1 MTRSLAR
8 ATTIA
13 AVAAGVMVVGSR
25 VDISGAP
32 DHQPAMG
39 GIHWARGEAPA
50 ARPSK
55 SPNLI
60 YHGGTVM
67 HGTIVE
73 PIFWGTSW
81 ATDTSDKQTGLAL
94 FYNGIG
100 GSSYATTNT
109 EYTDGGGN
117 ASAVITLG
125 NVHAD
130 PSAATANGQQTGP
143 ILAEV
148 CKVVPNPQPNGY
160 YPVYTDEPRGH
171 ARFCAWH
178 STGTCT
184 TPTGSVQV
192 QFAFFFKLDGDAG
205 CDPQDP
211 STTHSQGLE
220 ALANVSGHEL
230 SETLTDNHLDAW
242 YDANGAENADKCAW
256 TFGTA
261 HLTFTNQS
269 QWKIQGN
276 WSNAAYDSP
285 TRGYPNSSGQKGCID
300 GGNYK

>member
-1 MTRSLAR
+1 
-8 ATTIA
+8 
-13 AVAAGVMVVGSR
+13 
-25 VDISGAP
+25 
-32 DHQPAMG
+32 
-39 GIHWARGEAPA
+39 
-50 ARPSK
+50 
-55 SPNLI
+55 
-60 YHGGTVM
+60 
-67 HGTIVE
+67 
-73 PIFWGTSW
+73 
-81 ATDTSDKQTGLAL
+81 
-94 FYNGIG
+94 
-100 GSSYATTNT
+100 
-109 EYTDGGGN
+109 
-117 ASAVITLG
+117 
-125 NVHAD
+125 
-130 PSAATANGQQTGP
+130 
-143 ILAEV
+143 
-148 CKVVPNPQPNGY
+148 
-160 YPVYTDEPRGH
+160 
-171 ARFCAWH
+171 
-178 STGTCT
+178 
-184 TPTGSVQV
+184 V